1 MKEFVTFVK
10 ENVAGQGIVQ
20 IVTPPKPLKAILN
33 PGNLDDPN
41 WFPPPPPELLVR
53 PNHRDLYGP
62 NP

>member
-1 MKEFVTFVK
+1 MK